1 MCHPGENVDPPL
13 RPGAVR
19 HEVEIATRSG
29 ESLPARLALP
39 KGLAQGRIGTLGFCL
54 GGNLVLHMAARRA
67 DLATVSYY
75 AFPAGLPAPKAVPSI
90 TDFSPG
96 STIPKLRA
104 TRRATPSFA
113 FEP

>member
-29 ESLPARLALP
+29 ESLPARLAL
-39 KGLAQGRIGTLGFCL
+39 
-54 GGNLVLHMAARRA
+54 LVLHMAARRA